1 MHDDTNKIKAK
12 LEQNHKAFLERT
24 HLSETWKNNTKTHFV
39 VGEIGFNS
47 GLNFL
52 ATWRQWQQAAVNNA
66 RLDYICVEP
75 NPPNRSELRQ
85 ALALWPELSQYTN
98 ALLEYYPALLH
109 KGFHQLLLDDRQINF
124 TLIVNSFNLGL
135 EQLQQSSH
143 PLFAKPLC
151 SVDTWY
157 YENIG
162 PSETLNFEPQIL
174 LRTMAKLSHP
184 NSVFNSNNT
193 DSSTQNQLGQ
203 AGFEVTSLEPNRLS
217 ATLKK
222 IPSKPQRED
231 FIEGAYNAPFAPPWN
246 VSQDDSET
254 PSGPRTLT
262 VIGGGIAG
270 CHSAR
275 ALALRGYEVTLIEQE
290 PELAN
295 QGSGNPQGVLYGKLS
310 PREETLAE
318 FNISALAFG
327 QRAYQALWASSAA
340 FGAQCGV
347 LQLAHTPKEQKLH
360 EALRVRYGD
369 NSELVQFLSA
379 TQASEIAGI
388 DIPHSGLFFPE
399 AGWVN
404 PKVLCQHLANHPNIT
419 IKRSTK
425 VCALKR
431 AGNQWQTLD
440 AQGEILSSSTSLLI
454 ATAGH
459 ARHFP
464 QTQHL
469 PLKPVRGQVTYLAA
483 SDASRKLKTALCSEG
498 YIAPADPLS
507 NSHCIGA
514 TFDVKAPFHPE
525 GTNTQ
530 QSDHL
535 ENLDKMD
542 GPTPALEGALGLA
555 QHRRE
560 IDKLSG
566 RAAYRC
572 TTPDY
577 LPIAGPAPKYATFLE
592 DYQLL
597 RKNAKSSIPR
607 AGSYWPGLFL
617 NVGHGSRGLTYAAL
631 TAELVAAQIDGN
643 TPPLPRHLIQALSP
657 ARFIIRDLIRKKI

>member
-1 MHDDTNKIKAK
+1 MFDDAK
-12 LEQNHKAFLERT
+12 KSFPRLEQDRKTFLERT
-24 HLSETWKNNTKTHFV
+24 QLSKVWADKSQAHFV
-39 VGEIGFNS
+39 VGEIGFAS

-52 ATWRQWQQAAVNNA
+52 ATWRQWQQTAPPNA
-66 RLDYICVEP
+66 RLDYICVEAK
-75 NPPNRSELRQ
+75 PPNRSELRQ
-85 ALALWPELSQYTN
+85 ALALWPELKQHSN
-98 ALLEYYPALLH
+98 ELLDNYPGVLH
-109 KGFHQLLLDDRQINF
+109 TGFHQLLFDDRQVNF
-124 TLIVNSFNLGL
+124 TLIVHSPSAGL
-135 EQLQQSSH
+135 EQLQQCSH
-143 PLFAKPLC
+143 PLFNAPLC
-151 SVDTWY
+151 RVDAWY
-157 YENIG
+157 LSDDVLSENSNIDAQ
-162 PSETLNFEPQIL
+162 TLLQTL
-174 LRTMAKLSHP
+174 STLSHL
-184 NSVFNSNNT
+184 NTTLVGNNL
-193 DSSTQNQLGQ
+193 DKVTQNHLRQ
-203 AGFEVTSLEPNRLS
+203 AGFEVKTVDA
-217 ATLKK
+217 ATVCAQLTKL
-222 IPSKPQRED
+222 PPKPQRED
-231 FIEGAYNAPFAPPWN
+231 FLEGAYNSPFPAPWDIPLYRNEAHSTAKT
-246 VSQDDSET
+246 V
-254 PSGPRTLT
+254 T

-290 PELAN
+290 RELAS

-327 QRAYQALWASSAA
+327 QRAYQSLWASSAT

-360 EALRVRYGD
+360 EALRKRYGE
-369 NSELVQFLSA
+369 NNGLVQFLSA
-379 TQASEIAGI
+379 AQASEVAGI

-399 AGWVN
+399 AGWIN
-404 PKVLCQHLANHPNIT
+404 PRVLCEHLAKHPGIK
-419 IKRSTK
+419 IKRATT
-425 VCALKR
+425 VDALQR
-431 AGNQWQTLD
+431 IGNQWEALD
-440 AQGEILSSSTSLLI
+440 AHGDVLSTSTSVVI

-459 ARHFP
+459 AQHFP

-483 SDASRKLKTALCSEG
+483 SLASRKLKTALCSEG

-507 NSHCIGA
+507 NSHCVGA
-514 TFDVKAPFHPE
+514 TFDVKAPFHPQ
-525 GTNTQ
+525 GINTQ
-530 QSDHL
+530 LSDHL

-542 GPTPALEGALGLA
+542 GPTPALAEALGLA
-555 QHRRE
+555 QHRQHPE
-560 IDKLSG
+560 KLNG

-577 LPIAGPAPKYATFLE
+577 LPIAGPAPNYAAFLE

-597 RKNAKSSIPR
+597 RKNAKSSIPK
-607 AGSYWPGLFL
+607 AGNYWPGLFL

-643 TPPLPRHLIQALSP
+643 PPPLPRHLIQALSP